1 MREVIYRIF
10 VMIIFYAI
18 LGFLFNIF
26 FPKLFWIFSLIF
38 LAVSAAVVWSATQK
52 NSPLDIRIREL
63 DERKRELDVIRK
75 QLDADME
82 ASRIATLAENAELQ
96 KKKDEARRLM
106 PIYKSEYMNSLK
118 SGNKVLAYELG
129 ARYYSTSNLVEC
141 RYGNENDI
149 AQRVKN
155 EIDIYS

>member
-10 VMIIFYAI
+10 AMTIFYVI
-18 LGFLFNIF
+18 LGSLFNIF
-26 FPKLFWIFSLIF
+26 FPKSFWIFSLIF
-38 LAVSAAVVWSATQK
+38 LVVSAVVVWSATQK
-52 NSPLDIRIREL
+52 NSPLDIQKREL
-63 DERKRELDVIRK
+63 DERLKEIDIMKRQVYESI
-75 QLDADME
+75 E
-82 ASRIATLAENAELQ
+82 AERIAELARKVEHQ
-96 KKKDEARRLM
+96 KKKDEAKRQL
-106 PIYKSEYMNSLK
+106 PTYKSEYMNALK

-129 ARYYSTSNLVEC
+129 ARYYSTSNLIES